1 LLVVLP
7 EGNTALST
15 GVLSGLQMNW
25 SFEKIN
31 QRLIAT
37 ALKKLVEEYLETFHT
52 LAERQWDAI
61 TSEIN

>member
-25 SFEKIN
+25 SWKNKSAFNCHSTKRNWLRNI
-31 QRLIAT
+31 
-37 ALKKLVEEYLETFHT
+37 
-52 LAERQWDAI
+52 
-61 TSEIN
+61 